1 MKFPSLLAASLIA
14 ISIKAQINMIPQPAS
29 VIQPKIAAAF
39 GITPSTQIV
48 LEGGNLENAAGYLND
63 YFQQFYHFKLKI
75 GKAVSGSNAIILNY
89 DRLNNPLPGAYK
101 MTVNNKGVYIGGDNE
116 EGVFYGVQTLIQL
129 LPVDNKP
136 QTSNLKSQTSNPKLQ
151 IPYVS
156 IQDHPRFEYRG
167 MHLDC
172 GRHFFPVSFI
182 KKYIDYIA
190 LHKMNY
196 FHWHLTEDQGW
207 RIEIKK

>member
-1 MKFPSLLAASLIA
+1 MKLLSLLATCLVS
-14 ISIKAQINMIPQPAS
+14 ISIRGQISIIPQPAS
-29 VIQPKIAAAF
+29 VKQPKIAAKF
-39 GITPSTQIV
+39 SITPSTQIV
-48 LEGGNLENAAGYLND
+48 LEGGNLENVAGYLND
-63 YFQQFYHFKLKI
+63 YFQQFYHFKLKVAKTSP
-75 GKAVSGSNAIILNY
+75 GNNAIILNY
-89 DRLNNPLPGAYK
+89 RLDNPLPGAYE

-129 LPVDNKP
+129 LPVDNKS

-172 GRHFFPVSFI
+172 GRH
-182 KKYIDYIA
+182 
-190 LHKMNY
+190 
-196 FHWHLTEDQGW
+196 
-207 RIEIKK
+207 